1 MRWRALSADEV
12 FASCC
17 DVGRSGRSGAL
28 PDVKPLTTSI
38 KVARETGAVLN
49 IYHVNSLVHWEE
61 REIHLRDHMID
72 FFSQEV
78 GRLLKSVNPAWD
90 VRRVEAP
97 TLMPRSLVSSAYSN
111 TDIWVQEQLSAGDAG
126 LVLRPETTP
135 STYAYMQH
143 ILGNH
148 SKIRLPLCVW
158 QAGRS
163 YRREQEQPTKHMRL
177 KEFWQL
183 EFQCA
188 FTADSGNDYHAA
200 CLEPVRRMIAS
211 LIHLPTRVVP
221 SDPAAG
227 LFRGDDGYRSRQWRQ
242 VGWRSARSHAAKTFR
257 SATGRSRRM
266 ERPVDH
272 DVLVLEIAIGLDR
285 CVYNWGMVADR

>member
-1 MRWRALSADEV
+1 MTAPACRLRSCALLADEV
-12 FASCC
+12 SASCC
-17 DVGRSGRSGAL
+17 DARAQSASGAL
-28 PDVKPLTTSI
+28 LDVKPLTTPI
-38 KVARETGAVLN
+38 KVARETGTVLN
-49 IYHVNSLVHWEE
+49 LYHVNSLVHWEE
-61 REIHLRDHMID
+61 REIRLRDHMID

-78 GRLLKSVNPAWD
+78 RSFLRSANAAWD

-97 TLMPRSLVSSAYSN
+97 ALMPRALVSSAYSN
-111 TDIWVQEQLSAGDAG
+111 ADIWVQEQLSISDTA

-143 ILGNH
+143 VLGNH
-148 SKIRLPLCVW
+148 SKTRLPLCVW

-221 SDPAAG
+221 SDRLPAYSEVTMDIEVDN
-227 LFRGDDGYRSRQWRQ
+227 GDKWMEVCSISRAHRL
-242 VGWRSARSHAAKTFR
+242 SAALPVAAQEGSGR
-257 SATGRSRRM
+257 RSRRPRARNRHRS
-266 ERPVDH
+266 RPVR
-272 DVLVLEIAIGLDR
+272 L
-285 CVYNWGMVADR
+285 

>member
-1 MRWRALSADEV
+1 M
-12 FASCC
+12 
-17 DVGRSGRSGAL
+17 
-28 PDVKPLTTSI
+28 DVKPLTTSI
-38 KVARETGAVLN
+38 KVARETGTVLN

-61 REIHLRDHMID
+61 REIHLRDHMIG

-78 GRLLKSVNPAWD
+78 RSFLRSVNPAWD

-97 TLMPRSLVSSAYSN
+97 ALMPRSLVSSAYSN
-111 TDIWVQEQLSAGDAG
+111 ADIWIQEQLSTSDIA

-135 STYAYMQH
+135 STYVYMQH

-148 SKIRLPLCVW
+148 SKTRLPLCVW

-163 YRREQEQPTKHMRL
+163 YRREQEQPSKHMRL

-211 LIHLPTRVVP
+211 LIHLPTRIVP
-221 SDPAAG
+221 SDRLPAYSEVTVDIEVDNA
-227 LFRGDDGYRSRQWRQ
+227 DNWMEVCSI
-242 VGWRSARSHAAKTFR
+242 
-257 SATGRSRRM
+257 SRRTDFPQ
-266 ERPVDH
+266 RYQSQPKKGAAVDH

-285 CVYNWGMVADR
+285 CLYNWNIAADR